1 MKSNGIESIALG
13 ECVWRRS
20 VLCFAKSSTAID
32 EEIEFRISGTR
43 GQHREI
49 GSVAN
54 VVPVLL
60 LAKVARR
67 WCLYVTVPM
76 PAELLSCFLIPVLI

>member
-1 MKSNGIESIALG
+1 M
-13 ECVWRRS
+13 
-20 VLCFAKSSTAID
+20 CFAKSSTAID